1 MRQGLDVHRVAEVRS
16 FLGWDTVSPFI
27 CRGCIGFPKRQ
38 REAALECILSCI
50 SQNEERVLECVCLF
64 HPEVSLRLVSEAQL
78 TDVMPFV
85 APKGRQQ

>member
-1 MRQGLDVHRVAEVRS
+1 MSNVRRGLDVPRVAEVRS

-38 REAALECILSCI
+38 REAALERILSCI

-64 HPEVSLRLVSEAQL
+64 ILKSPSASFRRLS
-78 TDVMPFV
+78 
-85 APKGRQQ
+85 